1 MKKNALKSEPSLGIL
16 NPCYAEG
23 QKNKSREMN
32 TKFLLPELD
41 IINGLRML
49 LWLVEPET

>member
-41 IINGLRML
+41 IINGLRHVIM
-49 LWLVEPET
+49 VG